1 MRVFLFVGFIFVVSC
16 GNPFGDKGNLRF
28 RDITQEEREELKAI
42 EAAKERERLEFLAEK
57 LATAESIVKD
67 ANLGYRE
74 LKPLLKQKCFDC
86 HDSGTKL
93 PFYGRIFPSRNPVAH
108 HQVDGLKA
116 LDFGGGY
123 PFKAL
128 GNPVQISLLKAIR
141 DSVENRT
148 MPIKIYRT
156 VYPRRKITQ
165 SDEDKILAWV
175 NPLIARLEEYKL
187 KYETVLGPGA
197 LVRQIFE
204 QKCFR
209 CHANGTALGGFGE
222 MENTPKL
229 LSGKYVDLKNPAGS
243 ILYLEVES
251 GSMPPSRREKLTLD
265 ELSAVREWLILE
277 SEVKPN

>member
-1 MRVFLFVGFIFVVSC
+1 MRALLLTALILVVSC
-16 GNPFGDKGNLRF
+16 GNPFNDKGQLRF
-28 RDITQEEREELKAI
+28 RDITQEQLEELKATQ
-42 EAAKERERLEFLAEK
+42 AAKERERLEFLAEK

-67 ANLGYRE
+67 ANLGFQE
-74 LKPLLKQKCFDC
+74 LKPLFKQKCFDC

-93 PFYGRIFPSRNPVAH
+93 PFYGRVFRSRNPVAH

-116 LDFGGGY
+116 LDFAGGY
-123 PFKAL
+123 PFKAQ

-165 SDEDKILAWV
+165 SDEEKILAWV
-175 NPLIARLEEYKL
+175 NPLIERLEEYKL
-187 KYETVLGPGA
+187 KYETVLGPAA
-197 LVRQIFE
+197 LARQVFE

-209 CHANGTALGGFGE
+209 CHANGKALGGFGE

-229 LSGKYVDLKNPAGS
+229 LGSKYVDRKNPAGS
-243 ILYLEVES
+243 KLYLEVET
-251 GSMPPSRREKLTLD
+251 GSMPPSRKEKLTLD

-277 SEVKPN
+277 SN